1 MSVLWYD
8 NYITQIANLL
18 VIPSTDANFQVMTPG
33 MISYAENRLYRE
45 LDLVAASVTDY
56 GQMTAN
62 SRDITFPTNFGDY
75 VVVDNFNV
83 LYPVGTTSS
92 NGTRSPLVAT
102 TPDVI
107 DAIWPSNTGDTGVPR
122 FWAIIDSSHAIVGP
136 SPAAAYAF
144 EIRGQQVPTPLS
156 SANSSTPLTSLFPD
170 LMVAASMVFASGYQ
184 RDFSAQGDNPAQ
196 GNSWETQYQ
205 ILIKSAATQEA
216 RKQYQAQGWTA
227 NSDSPSA
234 SPPRV

>member
-1 MSVLWYD
+1 MAVLWYD
-8 NYITQIANLL
+8 NYLAQIANLL

-56 GQMTAN
+56 GAMTASN
-62 SRDITFPTNFGDY
+62 RDITFPENYGNY
-75 VVVDNFNV
+75 VVIDNLNV
-83 LYPVGTTSS
+83 LTPVGTTSS
-92 NGTRSPLVAT
+92 NGSRNPLVAT

-107 DAIWPSNTGDTGVPR
+107 DAIWPSNTAETGVPR

-136 SPAAAYAF
+136 PPAAAYAF
-144 EIRGQQVPTPLS
+144 EVRGQQVPTPLS
-156 SANSSTPLTSLFPD
+156 SGNSSTPLTSLFPD
-170 LMVAASMVFASGYQ
+170 LMVAASMVYASGYQ

-205 ILIKSAATQEA
+205 ILIRSATVQEA

-227 NSDSPSA
+227 NSPSDA
-234 SPPRV
+234 ATPPRV